1 VKIRYLRVARRELD
15 AQIDYLLERNPRV
28 ADTLDRAI
36 TQALEDLAAGRLE
49 GSEHRLRASGRRV
62 RRSARDSTRVH
73 RRGPHFP
80 RAHPRVARHGA
91 CIARH
96 ALHS

>member
-15 AQIDYLLERNPRV
+15 TQIDYLLERNPRA
-28 ADTLDRAI
+28 ADALDRAI

-62 RRSARDSTRVH
+62 QRWYVEPLMLYYQRRPTELVVLRVRH
-73 RRGPHFP
+73 HAQRPIT
-80 RAHPRVARHGA
+80 VA
-91 CIARH
+91 
-96 ALHS
+96 SP